1 MAKKITVCPLCKQ
14 ATEVKGLSIIWLI
27 IWLMCGVLPGIAYFC
42 LRMFGGKKCRN
53 CGCKF

>member
-14 ATEVKGLSIIWLI
+14 ATEVKSLSIFWLI
-27 IWLMCGVLPGIAYFC
+27 IWLMCGVFPGVAYFC